1 MSHPHLGLRL
11 QDWPTLFHPGRATYT
26 HNQRLACPQLPS
38 SLPCLH
44 LRQASTLDPSR
55 PDDLELFW
63 GASYCLRLPAAQGE
77 RLAEAICTLLSRPD
91 VLREQA
97 GDAATAEVLESVLR
111 GWVEPGAARSVAE
124 VEAERRR
131 LVLARL
137 SVKVGHTVS
146 TDAELRSLQKG
157 LADAVLHNLLPWPR
171 RDGRQGGDD
180 RPNQASGWGSEGAG
194 VVCGQTNACGRC
206 CL

>member
-1 MSHPHLGLRL
+1 MLCQPFSHVTALPSL
-11 QDWPTLFHPGRATYT
+11 
-26 HNQRLACPQLPS
+26 QLPS
-38 SLPCLH
+38 NLH
-44 LRQASTLDPSR
+44 QASTLDPSR
-55 PDDLELFW
+55 QDDLELFW
-63 GASYCLRLPAAQGE
+63 GASYCLCLPAAQGE
-77 RLAEAICTLLSRPD
+77 RLAEAIRTLLSQPD

-97 GDAATAEVLESVLR
+97 GDGATAEVLESVLR

-131 LVLARL
+131 LLLARL

-171 RDGRQGGDD
+171 RDGRRGGDD
-180 RPNQASGWGSEGAG
+180 RPNQARGRGS
-194 VVCGQTNACGRC
+194 
-206 CL
+206 